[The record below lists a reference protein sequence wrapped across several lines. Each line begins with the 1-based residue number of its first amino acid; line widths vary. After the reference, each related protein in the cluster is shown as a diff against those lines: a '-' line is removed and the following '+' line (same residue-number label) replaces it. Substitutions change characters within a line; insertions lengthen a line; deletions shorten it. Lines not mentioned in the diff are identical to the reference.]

1 MERRTGGRK
10 GVLEWVEIDEKEVRR
25 KWRRKWRGRSLEGE
39 VEEKKKWGTK
49 RERDGEERKS
59 SRGKKE

>member
-1 MERRTGGRK
+1 MEGRTGGRK

-39 VEEKKKWGTK
+39 VEEKRSG
-49 RERDGEERKS
+49 GRKEKEM
-59 SRGKKE
+59 GKKEKVAEEE